1 MGKPVVALAFRTDGT
16 RLDIGGAHTRPG
28 QEQLVG
34 RFQGKPMAT
43 ALRLEGLASV
53 SPCYL
58 APGVGDVVTYV
69 VAAAPN
75 CRTENDVNVVGP
87 RTKGGGHD
95 SKRCTNNICDGSPP
109 SGVSN
114 PDSGAAPPGSR
125 IDDQHGLA
133 VGVQGHQHRADLVRH
148 QCIAEPDLHRSRS
161 RAVPGMGFRGDPD
174 VPSVNLTQGNKML
187 GYKTQRGAPMLA
199 HRPGV
204 VPITRCTE
212 PNVAIGTAQTLDASG
227 YPMCH
232 TRDGCEQLAL
242 PGATEGR
249 SRAPQH
255 SARFVHLVISL
266 AASKII

>member
-1 MGKPVVALAFRTDGT
+1 
-16 RLDIGGAHTRPG
+16 
-28 QEQLVG
+28 
-34 RFQGKPMAT
+34 
-43 ALRLEGLASV
+43 
-53 SPCYL
+53 
-58 APGVGDVVTYV
+58 
-69 VAAAPN
+69 
-75 CRTENDVNVVGP
+75 
-87 RTKGGGHD
+87 
-95 SKRCTNNICDGSPP
+95 
-109 SGVSN
+109 
-114 PDSGAAPPGSR
+114 
-125 IDDQHGLA
+125 
-133 VGVQGHQHRADLVRH
+133 
-148 QCIAEPDLHRSRS
+148 
-161 RAVPGMGFRGDPD
+161 MGFRGDPD

-212 PNVAIGTAQTLDASG
+212 PSVAIGTAQTLDASG

-242 PGATEGR
+242 PGATEER